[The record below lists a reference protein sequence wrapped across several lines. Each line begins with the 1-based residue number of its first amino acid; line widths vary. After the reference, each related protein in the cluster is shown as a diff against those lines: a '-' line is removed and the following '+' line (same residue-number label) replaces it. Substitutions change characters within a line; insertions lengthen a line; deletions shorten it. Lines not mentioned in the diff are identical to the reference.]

1 MNDSRQAAFARE
13 CDLIMKGGIT
23 SGIVY
28 PLAITEIAK
37 AFRLRSIGGT
47 SAGAIA
53 AAAAAA
59 AELGR
64 QRFQSGQLSSDPA
77 GFAEIERLPE
87 HLCTPAADG
96 HGTKLLA
103 LFKPIPALRTLFD
116 TFIAT
121 LEAKGKGPRA
131 RILAPL
137 KVMLTRHKL
146 AALVGALVA
155 GGPLWGS
162 AVSSGSLLVW
172 LWVLSFAAL
181 GGVFAAGLRLLLP
194 ALRELPNNGFGLC
207 TGLPNADDEAPDEA
221 LTNWLTHYFDQLSGQ
236 QAFCAQH
243 AGAIECERPLTF
255 GDLRAH
261 GIDLQVMTTCL
272 SMARPFRLPFRDDDQ
287 VRENSQFH
295 FREEEFVRLFPR
307 RVVAW
312 MRARQRPGNDERNDG
327 YLRMPLPDDLPVIV
341 AVRMSLSFPLLLSA
355 VPLHAVDYR
364 KSEKKLERCWFTD
377 GGISSNF
384 PIHFFDA
391 ALPRR
396 PTFGLDLGPTDGAD
410 EQRVRFPRNNGDA
423 RLAYWRRFPQS
434 GLPALRGFLAQLSNV
449 AKDWN
454 HETLSLMP
462 GFRDRIGLIQLTREE
477 GGLNLTMPTQR
488 IERLTRYGREAGQ
501 QFVLRFGDPAHW
513 QPGAEASPMNWENHQ
528 IIRLRLQLASV
539 AEQLQ
544 SLERACRELH
554 GTKHDYQRFFTPQ
567 ARRYSYPFRGLN
579 DLAQDPDSGLYRTQA
594 GLAKAMLD
602 QLRAIA
608 QMVEQHPDSHPAK
621 DAPKPTPEL
630 KLRPRI

>member
-1 MNDSRQAAFARE
+1 MSDSRQAAFARE

-64 QRFQSGQLSSDPA
+64 QRYQQGELSSDPA
-77 GFAEIERLPE
+77 GFATIERLPQ
-87 HLCTPAADG
+87 HLCVPAANG

-103 LFKPIPALRTLFD
+103 LFKPAPAVRALFD
-116 TFIAT
+116 TFIAI
-121 LEAKGKGPRA
+121 LEVKGKSPWTR
-131 RILAPL
+131 LFAPL
-137 KVMLTRHKL
+137 KVMLMRHKL
-146 AALVGALVA
+146 AALVGALLA
-155 GGPLWGS
+155 GGPLWWS
-162 AVSSGSLLVW
+162 AASSASVLVW
-172 LWVLSFAAL
+172 LWVLLFAAL
-181 GGVFAAGLRLLLP
+181 GGVLAVIVRLALV
-194 ALRELPNNGFGLC
+194 ALRELPASGFGLC
-207 TGLPNADDEAPDEA
+207 SGMPEADDDAPDEA
-221 LTNWLTHYFDQLSGQ
+221 LTTWLTQYFDQLSGQ
-236 QAFCAQH
+236 REYCANQAN
-243 AGAIECERPLTF
+243 AIECERPLTF
-255 GDLRAH
+255 GDLRRH

-272 SMARPFRLPFRDDDQ
+272 SMARPFRLPFRDDEQ
-287 VRENSQFH
+287 VRDNNQFH
-295 FREEEFVRLFPR
+295 FRQEEFARLFPH

-312 MRARQRPGNDERNDG
+312 MGAHQRPGDDRGDG
-327 YLRMPLPDDLPVIV
+327 YLRLPLPDDLPVIV

-364 KSEKKLERCWFTD
+364 KSGKKLERCWFTD

-396 PTFGLDLGPTDGAD
+396 PTFGLDLGPTDGTD

-423 RLAYWRRFPQS
+423 RLAYWRRFPQT
-434 GLPALRGFLAQLSNV
+434 GLPALRGFLALLSNV

-477 GGLNLTMPTQR
+477 GGLNLTMPTER

-501 QFVLRFGDPAHW
+501 QFVLRFGDPQHW
-513 QPGAEASPMNWENHQ
+513 QPGAQASPMNWENHQ

-554 GTKHDYQRFFTPQ
+554 STEQDYQRFFSSD
-567 ARRYSYPFRGLN
+567 AKHYSYPFKGLH
-579 DLAQDPDSGLYRTQA
+579 DLEQDPDTGLYRTQA
-594 GLAKAMLD
+594 GMAQAMLSK
-602 QLRAIA
+602 LREIA
-608 QMVEQHPDSHPAK
+608 QMIEQHPDSHPAIG
-621 DAPKPTPEL
+621 APKPTPEL
-630 KLRPRI
+630 KLRPRL

>member
-1 MNDSRQAAFARE
+1 MSDSRQEVFARE

-64 QRFQSGQLSSDPA
+64 QRYQHGELGNDPG
-77 GFAEIERLPE
+77 GFAAIERLPA
-87 HLCTPAADG
+87 HLCLPAASG

-103 LFKPIPALRTLFD
+103 LFRPNPVMRTLFD
-116 TFIAT
+116 TFIA
-121 LEAKGKGPRA
+121 
-131 RILAPL
+131 ILQNKDKSPGVRLFAPL
-137 KVMLTRHKL
+137 QIMLKRHSFT
-146 AALVGALVA
+146 ALTGALLA
-155 GGPLWGS
+155 SGPLWWS
-162 AVSSGSLLVW
+162 AASSANVLVW
-172 LWVLSFAAL
+172 VWVLLFASL
-181 GGVFAAGLRLLLP
+181 GGVFAVIVRLAMI
-194 ALRELPNNGFGLC
+194 ALRELPMNGFGLC
-207 TGLPNADDEAPDEA
+207 SGMPEANDDAPDEV
-221 LTNWLTHYFDQLSGQ
+221 LTSWLTQYFDQLSGQ
-236 QAFCAQH
+236 REYCAARAAH
-243 AGAIECERPLTF
+243 LDCERPLTF

-272 SMARPFRLPFRDDDQ
+272 SMARPFRLPFRDGEQ
-287 VRENSQFH
+287 VRENNQFH
-295 FREEEFVRLFPR
+295 FRREEFARLFPH

-312 MRARQRPGNDERNDG
+312 MSARQRPGEARSDD
-327 YLRMPLPDDLPVIV
+327 YLRLPLPDDLPVIV
-341 AVRMSLSFPLLLSA
+341 AVRMSLSFPVLLSA

-364 KSEKKLERCWFTD
+364 KSKKTLERCWFSD

-423 RLAYWRRFPQS
+423 RLAYWRRIPGA
-434 GLPALRGFLAQLSNV
+434 GLPALRGFFALLSNV

-477 GGLNLTMPTQR
+477 GGLNLTMPAER

-501 QFVLRFGDPAHW
+501 QFVLRFGAPQHW
-513 QPGAEASPMNWENHQ
+513 QPGAKPSPMNWENHQ

-544 SLERACRELH
+544 SLERACRELQ
-554 GTKHDYQRFFTPQ
+554 GTEQDYQRFFT
-567 ARRYSYPFRGLN
+567 ADAKRYSYAFKGLS
-579 DLAQDPDSGLYRTQA
+579 DLQQNPDTGLYRTQA
-594 GLAKAMLD
+594 GLAQAMLGK
-602 QLRAIA
+602 LREIA
-608 QMVEQHPDSHPAK
+608 QLIEQHPDNHPATG
-621 DAPKPTPEL
+621 APKPTPEL

>member
-1 MNDSRQAAFARE
+1 MNDSRQPAFARE

-64 QRFQSGQLSSDPA
+64 QRYQQGELNIDPC
-77 GFAEIERLPE
+77 GFAIIERLPE
-87 HLCTPAADG
+87 HLCMPAATCP
-96 HGTKLLA
+96 GTKLLA
-103 LFKPIPALRTLFD
+103 LFRPTPAMRTLFD
-116 TFIAT
+116 TFIVT
-121 LEAKGKGPRA
+121 LQSKGKSAWLRL
-131 RILAPL
+131 LAPL
-137 KVMLTRHKL
+137 KIILLRHRLTAVM
-146 AALVGALVA
+146 GALLA
-155 GGPLWGS
+155 GGPLWWS
-162 AVSSGSLLVW
+162 AINSASVLVW
-172 LWVLSFAAL
+172 LWLLLFATL
-181 GGVFAAGLRLLLP
+181 GGVLAVIARLTIV
-194 ALRELPNNGFGLC
+194 ALRELPLSGFGLC
-207 TGLPNADDEAPDEA
+207 SGMPEADDDAPDEV
-221 LTNWLTHYFDQLSGQ
+221 LTTWLTDYLDELSGQ
-236 QAFCAQH
+236 RAFCAARQVSVDRQ
-243 AGAIECERPLTF
+243 RPLTF

-287 VRENSQFH
+287 VRENNQFH
-295 FREEEFVRLFPR
+295 FRQDEFARLFPQ

-312 MRARQRPGNDERNDG
+312 MSTRQRPGDARNDG
-327 YLRMPLPDDLPVIV
+327 YLRLPLPDDLPVIV

-364 KSEKKLERCWFTD
+364 KRTKKLERCWFTD

-396 PTFGLDLGPTDGAD
+396 PTFGLDLGSTDGAD

-423 RLAYWRRFPQS
+423 RLAYWRRFPQT
-434 GLPALRGFLAQLSNV
+434 GLPALRGFLALLSNV

-477 GGLNLTMPTQR
+477 GGLNLTMPAER

-501 QFVLRFGDPAHW
+501 QFVLRFGDPQHW
-513 QPGAEASPMNWENHQ
+513 QPGAKPSSMNWENHQ

-539 AEQLQ
+539 AEHLQ
-544 SLERACRELH
+544 SLERACRDLH
-554 GTKHDYQRFFTPQ
+554 GTEQDYQRFFSAE
-567 ARRYSYPFRGLN
+567 ARRYSYPFKGLS
-579 DLAQDPDSGLYRTQA
+579 DLEQDPDTGLYRTQA
-594 GLAKAMLD
+594 GLAEAMLGR
-602 QLRAIA
+602 LREIA
-608 QMVEQHPDSHPAK
+608 QMLEQHPDSHPAK
-621 DAPKPTPEL
+621 GAPKPTPEL

>member
-1 MNDSRQAAFARE
+1 MNDSRQAVFAQE

-64 QRFQSGQLSSDPA
+64 QRYQQGQLQQDPA

-87 HLCTPAADG
+87 HLCTPAASG
-96 HGTKLLA
+96 RGTKLLA
-103 LFKPIPALRTLFD
+103 LFRPVAPLRTLFD
-116 TFIAT
+116 TFIAI
-121 LEAKGKGPRA
+121 LDSKGKSPWVRVV
-131 RILAPL
+131 APL
-137 KVMLTRHKL
+137 KVMLARHKL
-146 AALVGALVA
+146 AALLGALLA
-155 GGPLWGS
+155 GGPLWWS
-162 AVSSGSLLVW
+162 AIASDSLLVW
-172 LWVLSFAAL
+172 LWVALFAAL
-181 GGVFAAGLRLLLP
+181 GSTLAVVLRLLVP
-194 ALRELPNNGFGLC
+194 ALREIPANGFGLC
-207 TGLPNADDEAPDEA
+207 TGMPATDDSAPGEA
-221 LTNWLTHYFDQLSGQ
+221 LTTWLTQYLDRLSGQ
-236 QAFCAQH
+236 QAFCSGQAE
-243 AGAIECERPLTF
+243 AIECERPLTF
-255 GDLRAH
+255 GDLRKQ

-287 VRENSQFH
+287 VRENNQFH
-295 FREEEFVRLFPR
+295 FREEEFARLFPR
-307 RVVAW
+307 RVVDW
-312 MRARQRPGNDERNDG
+312 MSTHQRPSDSERHDG
-327 YLRMPLPDDLPVIV
+327 YLRLPVPDDLPVIV

-364 KSEKKLERCWFTD
+364 KPGKRLERCWFTD

-410 EQRVRFPRNNGDA
+410 TQRVRFPRNNGDA
-423 RLAYWRRFPQS
+423 RLAYWRRFPQH
-434 GLPALRGFLAQLSNV
+434 GLPALRGFLGQLSNV

-454 HETLSLMP
+454 HETLSLLP
-462 GFRDRIGLIQLTREE
+462 GFRDRIGLIQLTPDE
-477 GGLNLTMPTQR
+477 GGLNLNMPRER

-501 QFVLRFGDPAHW
+501 QFVLRFGNPAHW
-513 QPGAEASPMNWENHQ
+513 QPGAQASPMNWENHQ

-554 GTKHDYQRFFTPQ
+554 DTPQDYQRFFSTD
-567 ARRYSYPFRGLN
+567 ARHYSYPFKGLN
-579 DLAQDPDSGLYRTQA
+579 DLEQDPDTGLYRTQA
-594 GLAKAMLD
+594 GLAQAMLE
-602 QLRAIA
+602 QLRRIA
-608 QMVEQHPDSHPAK
+608 QMIEQHPDSHPAIG
-621 DAPKPTPEL
+621 APKPTPEL
-630 KLRPRI
+630 KLRPRL

>member
-1 MNDSRQAAFARE
+1 MSDSRQAAFARE

-64 QRFQSGQLSSDPA
+64 QRYQHGELSSDPA
-77 GFAEIERLPE
+77 GFAEIERLPN
-87 HLCTPAADG
+87 HLCMPAAEG

-103 LFKPIPALRTLFD
+103 LFKPTAALRTPFD
-116 TFIAT
+116 TFIAL
-121 LEAKGKGPRA
+121 LESKGKGPGA
-131 RILAPL
+131 RLLAPL
-137 KVMLTRHKL
+137 KVMFRRHKL
-146 AALVGALVA
+146 AALIGALLA
-155 GGPLWGS
+155 GGPLWWGAISS
-162 AVSSGSLLVW
+162 ASALVW
-172 LWVLSFAAL
+172 LWVLLFAAFGSVVAVL
-181 GGVFAAGLRLLLP
+181 GRMAVV
-194 ALRELPNNGFGLC
+194 ALRELPANGFGLC
-207 TGLPNADDEAPDEA
+207 SGMPAADDNAPGEA
-221 LTNWLTHYFDQLSGQ
+221 LTTWLTQYFDQLSGQ
-236 QAFCAQH
+236 RDYCASQAE
-243 AGAIECERPLTF
+243 AIECERPLTF
-255 GDLRAH
+255 GDLRRH

-272 SMARPFRLPFRDDDQ
+272 SMARPFRLPFRDDDK
-287 VRENSQFH
+287 VRENNQFH
-295 FREEEFVRLFPR
+295 FRQEEFCRLFPH

-312 MRARQRPGNDERNDG
+312 MGAHQRPGADRGDG
-327 YLRMPLPDDLPVIV
+327 YLRLPLPDDLPVIV

-364 KSEKKLERCWFTD
+364 KSGKKLERCWFTD

-396 PTFGLDLGPTDGAD
+396 PTFGLDLGPTDCAN

-423 RLAYWRRFPQS
+423 RLAYWRRFPQK
-434 GLPALRGFLAQLSNV
+434 GLPALRGFLALLSNV

-477 GGLNLTMPTQR
+477 GGLNLTMPTER

-501 QFVLRFGDPAHW
+501 QFVLRFGDPQHW
-513 QPGAEASPMNWENHQ
+513 QPGAQASPMNWENHQ

-554 GTKHDYQRFFTPQ
+554 STEQDYQRFFSSD
-567 ARRYSYPFRGLN
+567 AKHYSYPFKGLH
-579 DLAQDPDSGLYRTQA
+579 DLEQDPDTGLYRTQA
-594 GLAKAMLD
+594 GMAQAMLSK
-602 QLRAIA
+602 LREIA
-608 QMVEQHPDSHPAK
+608 QMIEQHPDSHPAIG
-621 DAPKPTPEL
+621 APKPTPEL
-630 KLRPRI
+630 KLRPRL

>member
-1 MNDSRQAAFARE
+1 MSDSRQAAFARE

-64 QRFQSGQLSSDPA
+64 QRYQHGELSSDPA
-77 GFAEIERLPE
+77 GFAEIERLPN
-87 HLCTPAADG
+87 HLCMPAAEG

-103 LFKPIPALRTLFD
+103 LFKPTAALRTPFD
-116 TFIAT
+116 TFIAL
-121 LEAKGKGPRA
+121 LESKGKGPGA
-131 RILAPL
+131 RLLAPL
-137 KVMLTRHKL
+137 KVMFRRHKL
-146 AALVGALVA
+146 AALIGALLA
-155 GGPLWGS
+155 GGPLWWGAISS
-162 AVSSGSLLVW
+162 ASALVW
-172 LWVLSFAAL
+172 LWVLLFAAFGSVVAVL
-181 GGVFAAGLRLLLP
+181 VRMAMV
-194 ALRELPNNGFGLC
+194 ALRELPANGFGLC
-207 TGLPNADDEAPDEA
+207 SGMPAADDNAPDEA
-221 LTNWLTHYFDQLSGQ
+221 LTTWLTQYFDQLSGQ
-236 QAFCAQH
+236 RDYCASQAEV
-243 AGAIECERPLTF
+243 IECERPLTF
-255 GDLRAH
+255 GDLRRH

-272 SMARPFRLPFRDDDQ
+272 SMARPFRLPFRDDDK
-287 VRENSQFH
+287 VRENNQFH
-295 FREEEFVRLFPR
+295 FRQEEFCRLFPH

-312 MRARQRPGNDERNDG
+312 MGAHQRPGADRGDG
-327 YLRMPLPDDLPVIV
+327 YLRLPLPDDLPVIV

-364 KSEKKLERCWFTD
+364 KAEKKLERCWFTD

-423 RLAYWRRFPQS
+423 RLAYWRRFPQT
-434 GLPALRGFLAQLSNV
+434 GLPALRGFLALLSNV

-477 GGLNLTMPTQR
+477 GGLNLTMPTER

-501 QFVLRFGDPAHW
+501 QFVLRFGDPQHW
-513 QPGAEASPMNWENHQ
+513 QPGAQASPMNWENHQ

-554 GTKHDYQRFFTPQ
+554 GTEQDYQRFFSVDTK
-567 ARRYSYPFRGLN
+567 RYSYPFKGLH
-579 DLAQDPDSGLYRTQA
+579 DLEQDPDTGLYRTQA
-594 GLAKAMLD
+594 GMAQAMLSK
-602 QLRAIA
+602 LREIA
-608 QMVEQHPDSHPAK
+608 QMIEQHPDSYPAIG
-621 DAPKPTPEL
+621 APKPTPEL
-630 KLRPRI
+630 KLRPRL

>member
-1 MNDSRQAAFARE
+1 MNDSRQAVFARE

-64 QRFQSGQLSSDPA
+64 QRYQQGELSSDPG

-87 HLCTPAADG
+87 HLCTPAAAG
-96 HGTKLLA
+96 RGTKLLA
-103 LFKPIPALRTLFD
+103 LFKPIPTLRTLFD
-116 TFIAT
+116 TFIAA
-121 LEAKGKGPRA
+121 LEAKGQGPWA
-131 RILAPL
+131 RVWAPL

-146 AALVGALVA
+146 AALLGALLA
-155 GGPLWGS
+155 GGPLWWG
-162 AVSSGSLLVW
+162 AIASGSLLVW
-172 LWVLSFAAL
+172 LWVLLFAAI
-181 GGVFAAGLRLLLP
+181 GGVLAVVARLTIP
-194 ALRELPNNGFGLC
+194 ALRHLPENNFGLC
-207 TGLPNADDEAPDEA
+207 TGMPSPDDKAPDEA
-221 LTNWLTHYFDQLSGQ
+221 LTTWLTHYFDRLSGQ
-236 QAFCAQH
+236 QAFCADQ
-243 AGAIECERPLTF
+243 AEAIECERPLTF
-255 GDLRAH
+255 GDLRRH

-272 SMARPFRLPFRDDDQ
+272 SMARPFRLPFRDDEQ
-287 VRENSQFH
+287 VRENNQFH
-295 FREEEFVRLFPR
+295 FRVEEFSRLFPR

-312 MRARQRPGNDERNDG
+312 MCAHQRPGSDERNDG
-327 YLRMPLPDDLPVIV
+327 YQRLPLPDDLPVIV

-364 KSEKKLERCWFTD
+364 KAGKKLERCWFTD

-410 EQRVRFPRNNGDA
+410 PQRVRFPRNNGDA

-477 GGLNLTMPTQR
+477 GGLNLTMPRER

-501 QFVLRFGDPAHW
+501 QFVLRFGDPACW
-513 QPGAEASPMNWENHQ
+513 QPGAEASSMNWENHQ
-528 IIRLRLQLASV
+528 IIRLRLLLASV

-544 SLERACRELH
+544 SLERACRELNDTPH
-554 GTKHDYQRFFTPQ
+554 EYQRFFT
-567 ARRYSYPFRGLN
+567 AEAKRYSYPFKGLS
-579 DLAQDPDSGLYRTQA
+579 DLQQNPDSGLYRTQA
-594 GLAKAMLD
+594 GMAQAMLE
-602 QLRAIA
+602 QLRELA
-608 QMVEQHPDSHPAK
+608 QMIEQQPDSHPAK
-621 DAPKPTPEL
+621 GAPKPTPEL
-630 KLRPRI
+630 KLRPRL

>member
-1 MNDSRQAAFARE
+1 MSDSRQTAFARE

-64 QRFQSGQLSSDPA
+64 QRYQHGELNNDPG
-77 GFAEIERLPE
+77 GFAEIERLPA
-87 HLCTPAADG
+87 HLCMPAAEG
-96 HGTKLLA
+96 RGTKLLA
-103 LFKPIPALRTLFD
+103 LFKPLSSLRTLFD
-116 TFIAT
+116 TFIAI
-121 LEAKGKGPRA
+121 LESKGRGPGA
-131 RILAPL
+131 RVFAPL
-137 KVMLTRHKL
+137 KVMLMRHKPT
-146 AALVGALVA
+146 ALIGALLA
-155 GGPLWGS
+155 GGPLWWVAINS
-162 AVSSGSLLVW
+162 ASMLVW
-172 LWVLSFAAL
+172 LWVLLFAAL
-181 GGVFAAGLRLLLP
+181 GSLVAVLGRMAIV
-194 ALRELPNNGFGLC
+194 ALRELPANGFGLC
-207 TGLPNADDEAPDEA
+207 SGMPAAEDKAPHEA
-221 LTNWLTHYFDQLSGQ
+221 LTAWLTQYLDQLSGQ
-236 QAFCAQH
+236 HEYCADQAN
-243 AGAIECERPLTF
+243 AIECGRPLTF
-255 GDLRAH
+255 GDLRRH
-261 GIDLQVMTTCL
+261 GIDLQMMTTCL
-272 SMARPFRLPFRDDDQ
+272 SMARPFRLPFRDDDK
-287 VRENSQFH
+287 VRENNQFH
-295 FREEEFVRLFPR
+295 FRQEEFAKLFPQP
-307 RVVAW
+307 VVAW
-312 MRARQRPGNDERNDG
+312 MSAHQRPGDDRGDG
-327 YLRMPLPDDLPVIV
+327 YLRLPLPDDLPVIV

-364 KSEKKLERCWFTD
+364 KAEKKLERCWFTD

-410 EQRVRFPRNNGDA
+410 AQRVRFPRNNGDA
-423 RLAYWRRFPQS
+423 RLAYWRRFPQT
-434 GLPALRGFLAQLSNV
+434 GLPALRGFLALLSNV

-477 GGLNLTMPTQR
+477 GGLNLTMPTER

-501 QFVLRFGDPAHW
+501 QFVLRFGDPQHW
-513 QPGAEASPMNWENHQ
+513 QPGAQASPMNWENHQ

-554 GTKHDYQRFFTPQ
+554 GSEQDYQRFFSVD
-567 ARRYSYPFRGLN
+567 AKRYSYPFKGLS
-579 DLAQDPDSGLYRTQA
+579 DLEQDPDTGLYRTQA
-594 GLAKAMLD
+594 GLAQAMLGK
-602 QLRAIA
+602 LREIA
-608 QMVEQHPDSHPAK
+608 QMIEQHPDSHPVIG
-621 DAPKPTPEL
+621 APKPTPEL
-630 KLRPRI
+630 KLRPRL

>member
-1 MNDSRQAAFARE
+1 MSDSRQAAFARE

-64 QRFQSGQLSSDPA
+64 QRYQQGELSSDPA
-77 GFAEIERLPE
+77 GFATIERLPQY
-87 HLCTPAADG
+87 LCVPAANG

-103 LFKPIPALRTLFD
+103 LFKPAPAVRALFD
-116 TFIAT
+116 TFIAI
-121 LEAKGKGPRA
+121 LEVKGKGPWTR
-131 RILAPL
+131 LFAPL
-137 KVMLTRHKL
+137 KVMLMRHKL
-146 AALVGALVA
+146 AALVGALLA
-155 GGPLWGS
+155 GGPLWWS
-162 AVSSGSLLVW
+162 AASSASVMVW
-172 LWVLSFAAL
+172 LWVLLFAAL
-181 GGVFAAGLRLLLP
+181 GGVLAVIVRL
-194 ALRELPNNGFGLC
+194 ALVASRELPASGFGLC
-207 TGLPNADDEAPDEA
+207 SGMPEADDDAPNEA
-221 LTNWLTHYFDQLSGQ
+221 LTTWLTQYFDQLSGQ
-236 QAFCAQH
+236 REYCANQAD
-243 AGAIECERPLTF
+243 AIECERPLTF
-255 GDLRAH
+255 GDLRRH

-272 SMARPFRLPFRDDDQ
+272 SMARPFRLPFRDDEQ
-287 VRENSQFH
+287 VRENNQFH
-295 FREEEFVRLFPR
+295 FRQEEFARLFPQ

-312 MRARQRPGNDERNDG
+312 MGAHQRPGDDRGDG
-327 YLRMPLPDDLPVIV
+327 YLRLPLPDDLPVIV

-364 KSEKKLERCWFTD
+364 KSGKTLERCWFTD

-423 RLAYWRRFPQS
+423 RLAYWRRFPQR
-434 GLPALRGFLAQLSNV
+434 GLPALRGFLALLSNV

-477 GGLNLTMPTQR
+477 GGLNLTMPTER

-501 QFVLRFGDPAHW
+501 QFVLRFGDPQHW

-554 GTKHDYQRFFTPQ
+554 GTEQNYQRFFT
-567 ARRYSYPFRGLN
+567 ADAKRYSYPFKGLS
-579 DLAQDPDSGLYRTQA
+579 DLEQDPDTGLYRTQA
-594 GLAKAMLD
+594 GLAQAILGK
-602 QLRAIA
+602 LREIA
-608 QMVEQHPDSHPAK
+608 QMIEQHPDSHPAK
-621 DAPKPTPEL
+621 GAPNPTPEL
-630 KLRPRI
+630 KLRPRL

>member
-1 MNDSRQAAFARE
+1 MSDSRQAAFARE

-64 QRFQSGQLSSDPA
+64 QRYQQGELSSDPA
-77 GFAEIERLPE
+77 GFATIERLPQ
-87 HLCTPAADG
+87 HLCVPAANG

-103 LFKPIPALRTLFD
+103 LFKPAPAVRALFD
-116 TFIAT
+116 TFIAI
-121 LEAKGKGPRA
+121 LEVKGKSPWTR
-131 RILAPL
+131 LFAPL
-137 KVMLTRHKL
+137 KVMLMRHKL
-146 AALVGALVA
+146 AALVGALLA
-155 GGPLWGS
+155 GGPLWWS
-162 AVSSGSLLVW
+162 AASSASALVW
-172 LWVLSFAAL
+172 LWVLLFAAL
-181 GGVFAAGLRLLLP
+181 GGVLAVIVRL
-194 ALRELPNNGFGLC
+194 ALVASRELPASGFGLC
-207 TGLPNADDEAPDEA
+207 SGMPEADDDAPDEA
-221 LTNWLTHYFDQLSGQ
+221 LTTWLTQYFDQLSGQ
-236 QAFCAQH
+236 REYCASQAN
-243 AGAIECERPLTF
+243 AIECERPLTF
-255 GDLRAH
+255 GDLRRH

-272 SMARPFRLPFRDDDQ
+272 SMARPFRLPFRDDEQ
-287 VRENSQFH
+287 VRDNNQFH
-295 FREEEFVRLFPR
+295 FRQEEFARLFPH

-312 MRARQRPGNDERNDG
+312 MGAHQRPGDDRGDG
-327 YLRMPLPDDLPVIV
+327 YLRLPLPDDLPVIV

-364 KSEKKLERCWFTD
+364 KSGKKLERCWFTD

-396 PTFGLDLGPTDGAD
+396 PTFGLDLGPTDGTD

-423 RLAYWRRFPQS
+423 RLAYWRRFPQT
-434 GLPALRGFLAQLSNV
+434 GLPALRGFLALLSNV

-477 GGLNLTMPTQR
+477 GGLNLTMPTER

-501 QFVLRFGDPAHW
+501 QFVLRFGDPQHW
-513 QPGAEASPMNWENHQ
+513 QPG
-528 IIRLRLQLASV
+528 
-539 AEQLQ
+539 
-544 SLERACRELH
+544 
-554 GTKHDYQRFFTPQ
+554 
-567 ARRYSYPFRGLN
+567 
-579 DLAQDPDSGLYRTQA
+579 
-594 GLAKAMLD
+594 
-602 QLRAIA
+602 
-608 QMVEQHPDSHPAK
+608 
-621 DAPKPTPEL
+621 
-630 KLRPRI
+630 

>member
-1 MNDSRQAAFARE
+1 MSDSRQAAFARE

-64 QRFQSGQLSSDPA
+64 QRYQQGELSNDPA
-77 GFAEIERLPE
+77 GFATIERLPQ
-87 HLCTPAADG
+87 HLCVPAANG

-103 LFKPIPALRTLFD
+103 LFKPAPAVRPLFD
-116 TFIAT
+116 TFIAI
-121 LEAKGKGPRA
+121 LEAKGKSPWA
-131 RILAPL
+131 RLFAPL
-137 KVMLTRHKL
+137 KVMLMRHKL
-146 AALVGALVA
+146 AALVGAMLA
-155 GGPLWGS
+155 GGPLWWS
-162 AVSSGSLLVW
+162 AINSASALVW
-172 LWVLSFAAL
+172 LWVLLFAAL
-181 GGVFAAGLRLLLP
+181 GGVAAVLGRMAMV
-194 ALRELPNNGFGLC
+194 ALRELPASGFGLC
-207 TGLPNADDEAPDEA
+207 SGMPTADDDAPDEA
-221 LTNWLTHYFDQLSGQ
+221 LTTWLAQYFDQLSGQ
-236 QAFCAQH
+236 HHYCAGQAD
-243 AGAIECERPLTF
+243 AIECERPLTF
-255 GDLRAH
+255 GDLRRH

-272 SMARPFRLPFRDDDQ
+272 SMARPFRLPFRDDDK
-287 VRENSQFH
+287 VRENNQFH
-295 FREEEFVRLFPR
+295 FRQEEFSRLFPQ

-312 MRARQRPGNDERNDG
+312 MRAHQRPGTDRDDG
-327 YLRMPLPDDLPVIV
+327 YLRLPLPDDLPVIV

-364 KSEKKLERCWFTD
+364 KSAKKLERCWFTD

-423 RLAYWRRFPQS
+423 RLAYWRRFPQK
-434 GLPALRGFLAQLSNV
+434 GLPALRGFLALLSNV

-477 GGLNLTMPTQR
+477 GGLNLTMPTER
-488 IERLTRYGREAGQ
+488 IERLTHYGREAGQ
-501 QFVLRFGDPAHW
+501 QFVLRFGDPQHW
-513 QPGAEASPMNWENHQ
+513 QPGAQASPMNWENHQ

-554 GTKHDYQRFFTPQ
+554 GTEQDYQRFFSAD
-567 ARRYSYPFRGLN
+567 ARRYSYPFKGLH
-579 DLAQDPDSGLYRTQA
+579 DLEQDPDTGLYRTQA
-594 GLAKAMLD
+594 GLAQAMLGK
-602 QLRAIA
+602 LREIA
-608 QMVEQHPDSHPAK
+608 QMIEQHPDSHPAI

-630 KLRPRI
+630 KLRPRL